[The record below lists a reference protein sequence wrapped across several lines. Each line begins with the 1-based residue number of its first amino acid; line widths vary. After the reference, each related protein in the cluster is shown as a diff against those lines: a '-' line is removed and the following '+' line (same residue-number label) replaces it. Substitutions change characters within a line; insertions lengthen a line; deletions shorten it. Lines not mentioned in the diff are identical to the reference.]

1 MIFGKDLG
9 RSAFFAEIGSEVER
23 LDNIPSDY
31 TNLVCIG
38 QGVSLTDTVGREY
51 HIDLF
56 ISPTGRV
63 ASGCPSPLPVLHRLT
78 PTQSICAASPP
89 S

>member
-38 QGVSLTDTVGREY
+38 QGVSLTDTVGA
-51 HIDLF
+51 
-56 ISPTGRV
+56 RV
-63 ASGCPSPLPVLHRLT
+63 SH
-78 PTQSICAASPP
+78 
-89 S
+89 